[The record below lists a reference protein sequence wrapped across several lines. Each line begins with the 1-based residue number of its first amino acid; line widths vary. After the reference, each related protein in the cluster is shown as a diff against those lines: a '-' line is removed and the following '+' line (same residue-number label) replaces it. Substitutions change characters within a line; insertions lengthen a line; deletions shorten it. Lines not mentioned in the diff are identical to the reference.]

1 MRFVATGFAFLASLI
16 FIAACGAM
24 NWFFWIKQGRD
35 EFEGHVLGSIS
46 VAVDVFVCV
55 IPIFVRLAAQHD
67 RKVYAMLGRAL
78 FCVFFLFSFVSALGF
93 AASNR
98 SVVSGGHE
106 AINNRLHEAELELEA
121 SERSRAQFGAHR
133 FANVLQALIQK
144 AESDNRYKASNKC
157 GDPWPQ
163 IRAFCK
169 EYGDLK
175 IELANAQQDERL
187 QARAGALK
195 KEIADLRQRGGGQ
208 PDDAQAALVATLT
221 GFSEHTAK
229 NILSFGVAFL
239 VELGAAFGLYLSTG
253 WLPASHAETPA
264 RVRDQYEPDFK
275 PEAPAMLTDES
286 VSPPPKRRMSKA
298 VIAQDPTVTEAPPKP
313 RKGGRKKKEVQ
324 KSDGNPKPMR
334 LQIGKDG
341 VLRAKEE

>member
-1 MRFVATGFAFLASLI
+1 MRYVAQGFALLSSLI

-24 NWFFWIKQGRD
+24 NWFFWIKQGRN
-35 EFEGHVLGSIS
+35 EFEAHVLASIS
-46 VAVDVFVCV
+46 VAMDVFVCV
-55 IPIFVRLAAQHD
+55 IPIFVRYAAHHR

-78 FCVFFLFSFVSALGF
+78 FCIFFLFSFVSALGF

-98 SVVSGGHE
+98 AVVSGGHE
-106 AINNRLHEAELELEA
+106 AVNHRLQDAELELDA
-121 SERSRAQFGAHR
+121 SERSRAQIGPHR
-133 FANVLQALIQK
+133 FANILQALIQK
-144 AESDNRYKASNKC
+144 AELDNRYKASNKC

-187 QARAGALK
+187 QVRAGALK

-208 PDDAQAALVATLT
+208 PDDAQAALIATMT
-221 GFSEHTAK
+221 GFSEHTVK

-264 RVRDQYEPDFK
+264 RGRDQSGPVFE
-275 PEAPAMLTDES
+275 PEAPAMLTDKS
-286 VSPPPKRRMSKA
+286 VSLSPKRRASMA
-298 VIAQDPTVTEAPPKP
+298 VIAREPTVTEVPPIP

>member
-1 MRFVATGFAFLASLI
+1 MRYVAQGFALLSSLI

-55 IPIFVRLAAQHD
+55 IPIFVRYAAHHR

-78 FCVFFLFSFVSALGF
+78 FCIFFLFSFVSALGF

-98 SVVSGGHE
+98 AVVSGGHE
-106 AINNRLHEAELELEA
+106 AVNHRLQDAESELDA
-121 SERSRAQFGAHR
+121 SERSRAQIGPHR
-133 FANVLQALIQK
+133 FANILQALIQK
-144 AESDNRYKASNKC
+144 AELDNRYKASNKC

-163 IRAFCK
+163 IRVFCK

-187 QARAGALK
+187 QVRAGALK

-208 PDDAQAALVATLT
+208 
-221 GFSEHTAK
+221 
-229 NILSFGVAFL
+229 
-239 VELGAAFGLYLSTG
+239 
-253 WLPASHAETPA
+253 
-264 RVRDQYEPDFK
+264 
-275 PEAPAMLTDES
+275 
-286 VSPPPKRRMSKA
+286 
-298 VIAQDPTVTEAPPKP
+298 
-313 RKGGRKKKEVQ
+313 
-324 KSDGNPKPMR
+324 
-334 LQIGKDG
+334 
-341 VLRAKEE
+341 